1 MTSVPGIRVDSVSR
15 RYVTPAGA
23 VTAVD
28 DVSFELA
35 AGTSIAIMGP
45 SGCGKST
52 LLALIGGL
60 DVPSSGR
67 VFLGE
72 HEISALSDRERT
84 RVRRNDVGFVFQADN
99 LHPFLTAI
107 ENVSLQLEL
116 HGASD
121 GFGRCDEMFVDLAL
135 ADCRDKLPDQMSGG
149 QRQRVAVA
157 RALVTAPRIILAD
170 EPTGALDTET
180 SGLVLDLL
188 IDAQRAS
195 GATLVV
201 VTHDPAVSARL
212 DRTIALRDGRLL
224 SDSAV
229 AVPLESTGRV
239 C

>member
-1 MTSVPGIRVDSVSR
+1 MTPVPGIRVDSVSR

-23 VTAVD
+23 LMAVD

-35 AGTSIAIMGP
+35 AGTSVAIMGP

-84 RVRRNDVGFVFQADN
+84 RIRRNDVGFVFQADN
-99 LHPFLTAI
+99 LQPFLTAI

-116 HGASD
+116 HGAPD
-121 GFGRCDEMFVDLAL
+121 GFGRCDEMFVDLGL

-188 IDAQRAS
+188 VDAHRAS

-212 DRTIALRDGRLL
+212 DRTVGLRDGRLL